1 MECDMNPIQLTPRLR
16 AAADLVSTGARLA
29 DVGTDHAYLPAC
41 LLQEGVIQRA
51 VVSDLRPGPLERART
66 TAERYG
72 LTERMDFRLCDGL
85 SGIAPDEVDTI
96 VIAGMGGETIA
107 AILEAAPWTVCGE
120 CQLILQPMTMQHILR
135 PWLQRHGYAIIR
147 ELLACE
153 GNNIYTVFQVQPG
166 QMEPLTPAQCWAGR
180 QNRDPL
186 RGKYLDRLLEH
197 TNQVLEGLS
206 RSTQPGALPRQQK
219 LEAVRVGLEQQRK
232 EWMQWQP

>member
-1 MECDMNPIQLTPRLR
+1 MSSIQLTPRLR
-16 AAADLVSTGARLA
+16 AAADLVPAGARLA
-29 DVGTDHAYLPAC
+29 DVGTDHAYLPAY

-51 VVSDLRPGPLERART
+51 VVSDLRRGPLDRARA

-85 SGIAPDEVDTI
+85 SGIAPEEADTI

-107 AILEAAPWTVCGE
+107 AILEAAPWTVREDCR
-120 CQLILQPMTMQHILR
+120 LILQPMTMQHILR
-135 PWLQRHGYAIIR
+135 PWLQEHGYAIDK

-153 GNNIYTVFQVQPG
+153 GNNIYTILQVRPG

-186 RGKYLDRLLEH
+186 RGEYLDRLLTH
-197 TNQVLEGLS
+197 TGRALEGLS
-206 RSTQPGALPRQQK
+206 RSTQPHASARRRE
-219 LEAVRVGLEQQRK
+219 LEAVHAGLEQQQK
-232 EWMQWQP
+232 EWMQWQR